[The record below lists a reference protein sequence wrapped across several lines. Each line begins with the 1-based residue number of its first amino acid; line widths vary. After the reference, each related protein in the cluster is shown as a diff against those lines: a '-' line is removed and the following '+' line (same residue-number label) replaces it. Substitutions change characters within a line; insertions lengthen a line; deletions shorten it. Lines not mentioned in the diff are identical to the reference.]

1 MKKIIFVF
9 GILLFFNSCENRD
22 FVSSNENT
30 ELIDRQSFLPIQIFT
45 YNNDVSPIINTYCI
59 SCHSPKGGA
68 SSYYPLTNYAEVK
81 NAIDNIIVR
90 IEKSDSDPLK
100 MPQGSNLTADEIS
113 LIKKWKA
120 GGLKE

>member
-1 MKKIIFVF
+1 MKK
-9 GILLFFNSCENRD
+9 LLFATIIINFISCDSR
-22 FVSSNENT
+22 NT
-30 ELIDRQSFLPIQIFT
+30 DEISTPVT
-45 YNNDVSPIINTYCI
+45 YSKDVSPIINTYCV

-68 SSYYPLTNYAEVK
+68 SSYYPLTSYTEVK

-90 IEKSDSDPLK
+90 IEKPDSDPLK